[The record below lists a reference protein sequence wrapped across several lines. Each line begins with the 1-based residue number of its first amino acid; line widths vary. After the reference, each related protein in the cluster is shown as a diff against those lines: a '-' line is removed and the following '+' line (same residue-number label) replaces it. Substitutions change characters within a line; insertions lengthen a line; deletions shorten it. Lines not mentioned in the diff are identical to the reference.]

1 MTSWPTTFS
10 VVGVAMPASASWVA
24 YALEVGFPRDAGS
37 ISSKG
42 KIARIGGGDSNKAIT
57 AVIASSQ
64 PHLHS
69 ELNYG
74 ESTVDSRVVRSL
86 PEGIVALA
94 ATLYVER

>member
-1 MTSWPTTFS
+1 M
-10 VVGVAMPASASWVA
+10 
-24 YALEVGFPRDAGS
+24 R
-37 ISSKG
+37 
-42 KIARIGGGDSNKAIT
+42 ARLGRGDSNKAIT